1 MCVRPTALASSER
14 GFVLVAVLWILMAL
28 SALTVIFSLYLSNSA
43 QALAVNDSSLQ
54 VEALVSAGVEL
65 TAHRLLTADEKERP
79 GRGEFHFGLNGA
91 DAVVSFSSE
100 TARIDLNYAS
110 KDTLAG
116 LFATLGANENAA
128 KEYADR
134 IVGWRT
140 LPTPGSTNDETALYS
155 AAGLTYSPR
164 QALFVHVN
172 ELGLVLGIPPAL
184 VERAL
189 PFVTI
194 FNGSPSVDVKIASP
208 EVVAAQLGNS
218 STSLNNAASNASSL
232 AAGPNDNAPND
243 SAGTPNPGAPSPTGA
258 SSPKSGA
265 FRASVQVKLRD
276 GRRLTSEVV
285 FVLGAR
291 VFLIGCCLG
300 KMRSRRGSI
309 NEGGQGRND
318 SYFRH
323 QGVIRRLDCGRC
335 TCCRHRCGAIRSG
348 TTRDDR
354 GRHGRDVHDQGAA
367 NQKGNLATGRQIG
380 CHWWTAYPSALG
392 GLAKCNSRR
401 PP

>member
-1 MCVRPTALASSER
+1 MCVRPIAPTSSER

-65 TAHRLLTADEKERP
+65 TAHRLLAADEKERP
-79 GRGEFHFGLNGA
+79 ARGEFHFGLNGA

-110 KDTLAG
+110 KDMLAG
-116 LFATLGANENAA
+116 LFAVLGANDNAA

-140 LPTPGSTNDETALYS
+140 RPTPGSTNDEAALYS

-189 PFVTI
+189 SFVTI
-194 FNGSPSVDVKIASP
+194 FNGSPIVDVKIASP
-208 EVVAAQLGNS
+208 EVVAAQLGDS
-218 STSLNNAASNASSL
+218 STSLNNVASSSSSL
-232 AAGPNDNAPND
+232 AGGPNDSA
-243 SAGTPNPGAPSPTGA
+243 AGTPNPGAPSPTGA
-258 SSPKSGA
+258 PSPKSGA
-265 FRASVQVKLRD
+265 FRASVQVKLKD
-276 GRRLTSEVV
+276 GRRLASEVV
-285 FVLGAR
+285 FVLG
-291 VFLIGCCLG
+291 G
-300 KMRSRRGSI
+300 
-309 NEGGQGRND
+309 EGGVPYRVLSWQDELTSGQ
-318 SYFRH
+318 H
-323 QGVIRRLDCGRC
+323 QRRW
-335 TCCRHRCGAIRSG
+335 ARS
-348 TTRDDR
+348 
-354 GRHGRDVHDQGAA
+354 Q
-367 NQKGNLATGRQIG
+367 
-380 CHWWTAYPSALG
+380 
-392 GLAKCNSRR
+392 
-401 PP
+401 